1 MNLERLAALVSEENL
16 STAIEDRIVYGRDA
30 SRLEGECLAVVWPS
44 RPEQVAAIVE
54 WGREEGINLVP
65 RGAGT
70 GLCGGAVPYTP
81 STQEDRKGSVVVD
94 LSRLTKIGPVDV
106 ERCRVRVEAG
116 VVLGTLNRHLAT
128 NDLLLPVIP
137 GSHQAASIGGMIATD
152 AAGLHAVR
160 YGTMRN
166 WVEEITLVDGL
177 GRVHR
182 LTEEGMNDIVGWEGI
197 TGFVTEA
204 TVRLIPSPT
213 QRTVSLLSFEDEE
226 ALLTQRDRWLAD
238 PRLTALEYVNR
249 HAARAIGWEARPHL
263 LAEFDSDGGEIAD
276 PQRVAALWRARDG
289 LYPVLARSGYPVI
302 EDPEMNGEGLAS
314 LLAWLEAEGIPAF
327 GHLGVGIVHPCFRPD
342 DERVPALYE
351 RVAEWGG
358 RVSGEHG
365 IGLKKK
371 DWTDAAFRAEAR
383 RLKERYDPQQ
393 VINRGKL
400 C

>member
-1 MNLERLAALVSEENL
+1 MNLERLSTLVGEENV

-30 SRLEGECLAVVWPS
+30 SRLEGECQAVVWPS

-54 WGREEGINLVP
+54 WARREGVDLVP

-70 GLCGGAVPYTP
+70 GLCGGAVP
-81 STQEDRKGSVVVD
+81 QHSVVVD
-94 LSRLTKIGPVDV
+94 LSRLIYIGPVDLGQ
-106 ERCRVRVEAG
+106 RRIRVGAG
-116 VVLGTLNRHLAT
+116 VALGALNRHLAA
-128 NDLLLPVIP
+128 DGLLLPVIP
-137 GSHQAASIGGMIATD
+137 GSHRAASIGGMIATD
-152 AAGLHAVR
+152 AAGLRAVR

-166 WVEEITLVDGL
+166 WVEEVTLVDGL
-177 GRVHR
+177 GRIHR
-182 LTEEGMNDIVGWEGI
+182 LAGDEVNDAAGWEGI

-204 TVRLIPSPT
+204 TMRLIPLPAR
-213 QRTVSLLSFEDEE
+213 RTVSLLPFDGEE
-226 ALLTQRDRWLAD
+226 ALLAQRDRWLAD
-238 PRLTALEYVNR
+238 PRLTALEYINR
-249 HAARAIGWEARPHL
+249 HAAEAIGWEARPHL

-276 PQRVAALWRARDG
+276 PERIAALWHARDG

-302 EDPEMNGEGLAS
+302 EDPQMEGEGLAT

-327 GHLGVGIVHPCFRPD
+327 GHLGVGIMHPCFHPN
-342 DERVPALYE
+342 DERLAALYE

-371 DWTDAAFRAEAR
+371 RWTDAAFQAEAR
-383 RLKERYDPQQ
+383 RLKEHYDPQQ